1 MIVNRSI
8 FSGVSPENWK
18 EAKVTPLLKK
28 GNPTL
33 LKNFRPVA
41 LVCVAAMVLEKIVAD
56 QVEDFFEK
64 NGLFGEFQFGLIPN
78 YTDPEI

>member
-8 FSGVSPENWK
+8 CSGVFPETWK
-18 EAKVTPLLKK
+18 DAKVTPLLKK
-28 GNPTL
+28 GDPTL

-41 LVCVAAMVLEKIVAD
+41 LLCVAAMVLEKIVAD

-64 NGLFGEFQFGLIPN
+64 KWSFR
-78 YTDPEI
+78 